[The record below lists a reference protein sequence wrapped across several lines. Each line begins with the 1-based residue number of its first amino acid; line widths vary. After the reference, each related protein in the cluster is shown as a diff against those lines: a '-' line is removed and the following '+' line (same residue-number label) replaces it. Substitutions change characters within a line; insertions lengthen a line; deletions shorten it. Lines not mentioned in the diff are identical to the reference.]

1 MANPDLPTVK
11 LPSGETVPQLGQGT
25 WHMGES
31 GRARKDEVTA
41 LKLGLDLGMTLIDTA
56 EMYGN
61 GGAEEVVAEAVAGRR
76 DECFIVSK
84 VLAENSTR
92 AGTIAAC
99 ERSLKRLKTDRIDL
113 YLLHWRGRPELEET
127 VSGFEA
133 LLASGAIRAWGV
145 SNFDV
150 DDMEELVAV
159 EGGGGCATNQVL
171 YNLRRRGIE
180 SGLLPW
186 CRERGIPIMA
196 YSPIEQGRLLRD
208 RVLTGVAIRHRAT
221 PAQIALAWVLR
232 HTDMMVIPKATT
244 LEHVRENRA
253 ALDIALTEQ
262 DLAELNRAFP
272 PPKGRRPLE
281 LL

>member
-1 MANPDLPTVK
+1 MANSNLPTVK

-150 DDMEELVAV
+150 DDMEELVALQV
-159 EGGGGCATNQVL
+159 GAACASNQLL

-180 SGLLPW
+180 LGLLPW

-208 RVLTGVAIRHRAT
+208 RALTGVAIRHRAT

>member
-1 MANPDLPTVK
+1 MANSDLPTVK

-150 DDMEELVAV
+150 DDMEELVALQ
-159 EGGGGCATNQVL
+159 GGAACASNQVL

-208 RVLTGVAIRHRAT
+208 RALTGVAIRHRAT